1 MDFKT
6 IVITGASSGI
16 GAALA
21 RALAAPGRTLALLG
35 RNAERLESVATS
47 CRAKGATCRVESL
60 DQTDTDR
67 LCTILAD
74 IGREAPID
82 LLIANAG
89 ILDGRSADD
98 AVESGTAARR
108 VLETNLLATVD
119 LIHLVLPAMRRNGHG
134 SIALVSSLASLVP
147 LPDAPAYSASKA
159 GLLSYG
165 LALREA
171 VAAEG
176 IRVVVACPGFV
187 ATAMANRHLGP
198 RPGEVSAE
206 DAARRILNGLRHN
219 RAMIGFPFMPF
230 WLSRL
235 SLLVPEAIRRR
246 GMKNTRFHVGQ

>member
-1 MDFKT
+1 MDFRT

-21 RALAAPGRTLALLG
+21 RSLAAPGRTLALLG
-35 RNAERLESVATS
+35 RNAERLESVAAA
-47 CRAKGATCRVESL
+47 CRAKGAACRIASL
-60 DQTDTDR
+60 DVSDTDR
-67 LCTILAD
+67 LSIFLEEV
-74 IGREAPID
+74 GREAPID

-89 ILDGRSADD
+89 ILEGRSADQ
-98 AVESGTAARR
+98 AVEDGKVARR
-108 VLETNLLATVD
+108 VLETNLLAAVD
-119 LIHLVLPAMRRNGHG
+119 IVHLVLPAMRRERRGQ
-134 SIALVSSLASLVP
+134 IVLVASLASLVP

-165 LALREA
+165 LALRDA

-187 ATAMANRHLGP
+187 ATAMADKHLGP
-198 RPGEVSAE
+198 RPGEISAD
-206 DAARRILNGLRHN
+206 DAAERILAGLRRN
-219 RAMIGFPFMPF
+219 RGMIGFPFLPF

-246 GMKNTRFHVGQ
+246 SMRSTRFHVGR

>member
-1 MDFKT
+1 MEFKT

-35 RNAERLESVATS
+35 RNTERLEAVAGA
-47 CRAKGATCRVESL
+47 CRAKCATCSTATLDLSDAARLATVLEEVERVSS
-60 DQTDTDR
+60 
-67 LCTILAD
+67 
-74 IGREAPID
+74 ID
-82 LLIANAG
+82 LVIANAG
-89 ILDGRSADD
+89 ILAGRSADD
-98 AVESGTAARR
+98 AVETAGVARQ

-119 LIHLVLPAMRRNGHG
+119 LIHLVLPAMRRKGRG
-134 SIALVSSLASLVP
+134 SIVFVASLASLVP

-165 LALREA
+165 LALRDA

-187 ATAMANRHLGP
+187 ATAMAGRHLGP
-198 RPGEVSAE
+198 RPGEISAD
-206 DAARRILNGLRHN
+206 DAAKRILTGLQHN
-219 RAMIGFPFMPF
+219 KAVIGFPLVPY

-235 SLLVPEAIRRR
+235 SQLVPEAIRRR
-246 GMKNTRFHVGQ
+246 GMRNTRFHVGP

>member
-1 MDFKT
+1 MDFTT

-21 RALAAPGRTLALLG
+21 RSLAAPGRTLALLG
-35 RNAERLESVATS
+35 RNTERLDAAAAA
-47 CRAKGATCRVESL
+47 CRAKGATCRIATL
-60 DQTDTDR
+60 DVSDISGISSFIDE
-67 LCTILAD
+67 

-89 ILDGRSADD
+89 ILDGRAADET
-98 AVESGTAARR
+98 VERGGVARR

-119 LIHLVLPAMRRNGHG
+119 IVHLVLPAMQRNRHG
-134 SIALVSSLASLVP
+134 SIVLVASLASLVP

-165 LALREA
+165 LALRDA

-176 IRVVVACPGFV
+176 IQVVVACPGFV
-187 ATAMANRHLGP
+187 ATAMADKHLGP
-198 RPGEVSAE
+198 RPGEISAD
-206 DAARRILNGLRHN
+206 DAAARILTGLRRN
-219 RAMIGFPFMPF
+219 KGMIGFPLMPF

-246 GMKNTRFHVGQ
+246 GMKDTRFHVGR

>member
-16 GAALA
+16 GEALA

-35 RNAERLESVATS
+35 RNIERLEAVAAA
-47 CRAKGATCRVESL
+47 CRAKGATCRVASV
-60 DQTDTDR
+60 DQTDTAR
-67 LCTILAD
+67 LSAILEEV
-74 IGREAPID
+74 GRETAID

-89 ILDGRSADD
+89 ILDGRSVDET
-98 AVESGTAARR
+98 VESGSAARR

-119 LIHLVLPAMRRNGHG
+119 LVHLVLPAMRRNGCG
-134 SIALVSSLASLVP
+134 SIALVASLASLVP

-165 LALREA
+165 LALRDA

-187 ATAMANRHLGP
+187 ATAMADKHLGP
-198 RPGEVSAE
+198 RPGEISAE
-206 DAARRILNGLRHN
+206 DAAERIITGLKRN
-219 RAMIGFPFMPF
+219 RAMIGFPFVPF

-235 SLLVPEAIRRR
+235 SLLVPEGIRRR
-246 GMKNTRFHVGQ
+246 GMRNTRFHVGR